1 MTRRFN
7 NLILLVELCLLSAV
21 IYIFTRH
28 VFIFDFT
35 CDDAFISFRYAE
47 NLVRHGELV
56 YNPGIRVEG
65 YSNFLW
71 TLMIAGGMRL
81 GASPQSAASV
91 LGWLMG
97 AFGIILTWQAGKAF
111 YRRHWGAAQRPAG
124 EREIAA
130 LLTAIL
136 AFFAPLVLAASSSY
150 ACWSSGGLET
160 QLFTLLLAAAMFR
173 FLIEEHD
180 EAAGPRRWSGLLFAL
195 AALARPEGVAMF
207 ALAAGWR
214 GAKLLWRR
222 TRWGGE
228 GPGRPGMGR
237 DLEGLLMFA
246 IPVTAWLMW
255 KVAYYGDVLPNTFYI
270 KGGGFDMV
278 KRGGNDLYYY
288 LKMTKAYVLL
298 PLVLAGLAAGPVG
311 VRGRRRGL
319 DGQSGSGGQTMTFLF
334 IAAALFFLYY
344 VWIGGDF
351 MELARFVVPAFPLL
365 AILAQ
370 EGVLCFFELGG
381 APRREGRATIPAG
394 EGGPAGPPVGRRSS
408 ARRWIVRGAVLALAL
423 AFLAVYAKLQAS
435 ASRYAM
441 TNHSYIGTDSIGYL
455 KLASK
460 QWEIVGKWIRK
471 DAGDRDAT
479 VAVSA
484 AGAIAYFSKLPTL
497 DLLGLNDP
505 VIPKAGVKFGNRPGH
520 THGSDWNYIL
530 LWEPDYFIGHPEI
543 DPKPKKLMQA
553 DAAFMG
559 MFGYERRV
567 VKIPGL
573 DPPYL
578 SFWYRKP
585 DRPNPP

>member
-1 MTRRFN
+1 MTRRFKI
-7 NLILLVELCLLSAV
+7 LILLVELCLLSAV
-21 IYIFTRH
+21 IYLFTRH

-71 TLMIAGGMRL
+71 TLLIAGCMRL
-81 GASPQSAASV
+81 GASPIHAASV

-97 AFGIILTWQAGKAF
+97 AFGIILTWQAGQAF
-111 YRRHWGAAQRPAG
+111 YRRHWGAAQGSGRQRNITVLMA
-124 EREIAA
+124 
-130 LLTAIL
+130 AIL
-136 AFFAPLVLAASSSY
+136 AFCAPLILAASSSY

-160 QLFTLLLAAAMFR
+160 QLFTFLLAAAVFR

-195 AALARPEGVAMF
+195 AALARPEGIAMF
-207 ALAAGWR
+207 ALAAGFR
-214 GAKLLWRR
+214 GVKLLWRR
-222 TRWGGE
+222 TRWGRAGQS
-228 GPGRPGMGR
+228 RPGMGR

-246 IPVTAWLMW
+246 VPVTAWLMW

-270 KGGGFDMV
+270 KAGGIDMV
-278 KRGGNDLYYY
+278 RRGGHDLYYY
-288 LKMTKAYVLL
+288 LKITKIYVLL
-298 PLVLAGLAAGPVG
+298 PLVLAGLAAGLAG
-311 VRGRRRGL
+311 MRGRR
-319 DGQSGSGGQTMTFLF
+319 SGSGGQSITFLF
-334 IAAALFFLYY
+334 TAATLFFLYY

-351 MELARFVVPAFPLL
+351 MELARFIVPAFPLL
-365 AILAQ
+365 AILVQ
-370 EGVLCFFELGG
+370 EGVLYFFERGHR
-381 APRREGRATIPAG
+381 PRRTGRATIPAG
-394 EGGPAGPPVGRRSS
+394 QGGPGGPLPGPRQAVWQ
-408 ARRWIVRGAVLALAL
+408 WIVRGSVLALAL
-423 AFLAVYAKLQAS
+423 AFLVVYTRLQAS
-435 ASRYAM
+435 VSRYAM

-455 KLASK
+455 KMASK
-460 QWEIVGKWIRK
+460 QWEIVGRWIRQ
-471 DAGDRDAT
+471 DAGDRKAV

-520 THGSDWNYIL
+520 TRGSDWNYIL

-543 DPKPKKLMQA
+543 DPEPKKMMQM

-573 DPPYL
+573 DPPYF
-578 SFWYRKP
+578 SFWQRRADSP
-585 DRPNPP
+585 